1 LFDKYEKEIVLFGYA
16 TNVHELM
23 SVSDIIITKPG
34 GITSSEVLA
43 KRIPMII
50 VNPLPGQEANNT
62 AYLTE
67 KGAAI
72 KIDKPEEV
80 NISQTEGE
88 SVTILEIRV
97 APDDAGKVIGKDG
110 RIANAIRTIVKAA
123 GAKNKKRL
131 TVEIMTQER
140 M

>member
-1 LFDKYEKEIVLFGYA
+1 MKELV
-16 TNVHELM
+16 E
-23 SVSDIIITKPG
+23 
-34 GITSSEVLA
+34 
-43 KRIPMII
+43 
-50 VNPLPGQEANNT
+50 
-62 AYLTE
+62 YLV
-67 KGAAI
+67 KALV
-72 KIDKPEEV
+72 DKPEEV

-97 APDDAGKVIGKDG
+97 ALDDAGKVIGKEG

-123 GAKNKKRL
+123 GAKNKKRV